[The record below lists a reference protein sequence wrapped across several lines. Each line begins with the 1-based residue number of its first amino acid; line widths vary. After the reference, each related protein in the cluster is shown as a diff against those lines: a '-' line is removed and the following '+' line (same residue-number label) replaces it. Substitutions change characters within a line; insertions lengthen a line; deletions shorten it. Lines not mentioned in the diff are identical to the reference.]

1 MHVDSQADATYT
13 HSNMVLVCE
22 MFFFFFLLR
31 CCIFNKPL
39 IDENL
44 MLAVTNSLFLPAHMQ
59 HHAFSFPSIIMGG
72 Y

>member
-22 MFFFFFLLR
+22 IFFFLLR